1 MALVASADAVAED
14 LSPHA
19 AAVAPLH
26 RATTLN
32 KVGFIFSFNPL
43 QTVSFNWILAWCTRW
58 SW

>member
-1 MALVASADAVAED
+1 MALVASRADAVAED

-32 KVGFIFSFNPL
+32 KVVYIL
-43 QTVSFNWILAWCTRW
+43 Q
-58 SW
+58 